1 MIRRYIKDR
10 RLYLT
15 FLAVT
20 VIILTIVPFLY
31 ETYDKVC
38 RYMTILV
45 LFAGIVLALPDY
57 LRWQKT
63 VRDLEKT
70 AGIPFPDAP
79 LPSAGRDEPQRLYA
93 DLIKQYR
100 REYEELREQT
110 DAVSRDL
117 RDTYVLWAHQ
127 IKTPIAAMR
136 LLLEDKQDPQLNEQL
151 FHIEEYVNQLL
162 YYFRSESI
170 NSDFVIRS
178 CSVDAVVRASLRK
191 YSMVF
196 IRRKLKLEYEPVDL
210 HADTDDKWLGFVVEQ
225 LLSNATKY
233 TQSGGIRIYGE
244 DGCLVIE
251 DTGIGIAPEDLHRI
265 FEKGYTGLNGRQEQ
279 RSTGLGLYLCK
290 EILKKLGHDIRIE
303 SEAGKGTKAVIV
315 FEPDQETGNSTE

>member
-1 MIRRYIKDR
+1 MMRRYIRDR
-10 RLYLT
+10 KLYLS

-20 VIILTIVPFLY
+20 VIILTAVPFLY

-45 LFAGIVLALPDY
+45 LFSGFALMIPDH
-57 LRWQKT
+57 LRYRKT
-63 VRDLEKT
+63 VRELEKT

-79 LPSAGRDEPQRLYA
+79 LPEGITDEPQRLYA
-93 DLIKQYR
+93 DLIRQYR
-100 REYEELREQT
+100 QEYEELKEQT
-110 DAVSRDL
+110 DRVSRYL
-117 RDTYVLWAHQ
+117 LDTYILWAHQ

-170 NSDFVIRS
+170 SGDFVIRS
-178 CSVDAVVRASLRK
+178 CSVDEVVRAALRK
-191 YSMVF
+191 YSVIF

-210 HADTDDKWLGFVVEQ
+210 QVDTDEKWLGFVVEQ

-233 TQSGGIRIYGE
+233 TQSGGIRIYGK

-251 DTGIGIAPEDLHRI
+251 DTGIGIAPEDLKRI
-265 FEKGYTGLNGRQEQ
+265 FEKGYTGLNGRQEH
-279 RSTGLGLYLCK
+279 RSTGLGLYLCR

-303 SEAGKGTKAVIV
+303 SEAGKGTRAVIV
-315 FEPDQETGNSTE
+315 FDPENSSGT

>member
-1 MIRRYIKDR
+1 MTGRYIKDR
-10 RLYLT
+10 KLYLS

-20 VIILTIVPFLY
+20 VIILTVVPFLY
-31 ETYDKVC
+31 ETYDEVC

-45 LFAGIVLALPDY
+45 LFAGIVLCVPDY
-57 LRWQKT
+57 LRYRKT
-63 VRDLEKT
+63 VRELEKA
-70 AGIPFPDAP
+70 AGIPLADAP
-79 LPSAGRDEPQRLYA
+79 LPSADADRPQRLYG
-93 DLIKQYR
+93 DLIRQYR

-170 NSDFVIRS
+170 SSDFVIRP
-178 CSVDAVVRASLRK
+178 CSVDAVVRAALRK
-191 YSMVF
+191 YSVIF
-196 IRRKLKLEYEPVDL
+196 IRRRLKLEYEPVDL
-210 HADTDDKWLGFVVEQ
+210 HTDTDEKWLGFAVEQ

-233 TQSGGIRIYGE
+233 TQSGGIRIYGK

-251 DTGIGIAPEDLHRI
+251 DTGIGIAPEDLKRI

-279 RSTGLGLYLCK
+279 RSTGLGLYLCR

-303 SEAGKGTKAVIV
+303 SEAGKGTRAVIV
-315 FEPDQETGNSTE
+315 FDPENSSGT